1 MVNAAITQPII
12 IAGSS
17 HAACLGVPLTVEPES
32 GPLLKIDSD
41 FEAVT
46 GNFPRDDEYWERT
59 VQFAEG
65 RAVVVVWNGNQHYGR
80 FLLQENPPFDFVVP
94 CQQEL
99 PLNPG
104 SILVPY
110 TAIKE
115 IWRDTLIGLEDLVK
129 RLASIDGCRA
139 FILGTPPPVRDP
151 ASIQAALEQRDDL
164 FVRQSLYY
172 DIDLETARLTPRSVM
187 WKLWASI
194 QDAMAEVAKTYGAEF
209 IPVP

>member
-1 MVNAAITQPII
+1 
-12 IAGSS
+12 
-17 HAACLGVPLTVEPES
+17 
-32 GPLLKIDSD
+32 
-41 FEAVT
+41 
-46 GNFPRDDEYWERT
+46 
-59 VQFAEG
+59 
-65 RAVVVVWNGNQHYGR
+65 
-80 FLLQENPPFDFVVP
+80 
-94 CQQEL
+94 
-99 PLNPG
+99 LNPG

-209 IPVP
+209 IPVPQAFATDDGFLKEIYSQKVDYTHANGAYGLAMRRHLLNELVLRDVHASL

>member
-1 MVNAAITQPII
+1 MVNAASTQPII

-80 FLLQENPPFDFVVP
+80 FLLQENPP
-94 CQQEL
+94 
-99 PLNPG
+99 
-104 SILVPY
+104 SISSY
-110 TAIKE
+110 
-115 IWRDTLIGLEDLVK
+115 
-129 RLASIDGCRA
+129 
-139 FILGTPPPVRDP
+139 PVNKSYP
-151 ASIQAALEQRDDL
+151 
-164 FVRQSLYY
+164 
-172 DIDLETARLTPRSVM
+172 
-187 WKLWASI
+187 
-194 QDAMAEVAKTYGAEF
+194 
-209 IPVP
+209 